1 MTAYYTVYPTKFP
14 DYWDFVISR
23 VCETC
28 VNILLYGVLL
38 ILLVVAGYLLLHR
51 RRACAGWRSLAA
63 PISAMSV
70 LATLQLGNHIWGM
83 VLAFQIL
90 HLALQGDVLPHSP
103 RAIQA
108 TNLYVYINMA
118 GDLLLVTNKSALV
131 VLIRCSYLSFYV
143 RPSTSFV
150 ADSLFT
156 YRCFVVWGRDGRVV
170 AVPMFMI
177 LTTTVLGYFC
187 AYNSDYARLGPYI
200 DFRAAFLLSVVTN
213 LVLMALTAGRIWWI
227 RRDASVLAASAQWA
241 RRYETVIAIILESGA
256 IYCFS
261 VVLYVIVV
269 SVLNPEKFSPL
280 VNVARGAVPQ
290 IMNIAPAL
298 IVVRTGLG
306 YNVDNAAT
314 EPRTRPSPP
323 PTPGRSLSTSVIVIR
338 APCDS
343 DVETRISTETREAI

>member
-1 MTAYYTVYPTKFP
+1 MTAYYAVYPTKFP

-63 PISAMSV
+63 TISAMSV

-90 HLALQGDVLPHSP
+90 HLALQGDVMPHSP

-118 GDLLLVTNKSALV
+118 GDLLLVTNN
-131 VLIRCSYLSFYV
+131 
-143 RPSTSFV
+143 FV

-177 LTTTVLGYFC
+177 LTTTGQTL
-187 AYNSDYARLGPYI
+187 ATRLLPPHPYKP
-200 DFRAAFLLSVVTN
+200 
-213 LVLMALTAGRIWWI
+213 LTGRIWWI

-241 RRYETVIAIILESGA
+241 CRYDTVIAIILESGA

-280 VNVARGAVPQ
+280 VNVALGAVPQ

-323 PTPGRSLSTSVIVIR
+323 PTPGRSLSTSSVIVIR

-343 DVETRISTETREAI
+343 DVETRILTETREAI